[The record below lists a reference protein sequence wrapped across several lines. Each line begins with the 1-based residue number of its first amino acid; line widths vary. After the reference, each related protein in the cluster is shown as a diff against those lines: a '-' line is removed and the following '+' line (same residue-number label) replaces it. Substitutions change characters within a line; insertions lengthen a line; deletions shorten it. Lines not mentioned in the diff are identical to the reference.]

1 MKRIDVDRLLK
12 PMSYIGGAIS
22 EWRLLQQLE
31 GHITPAP
38 IPFDTRVGFMN
49 SVKLLKEAASDLSMR
64 TSLGVIEAEW
74 DDTLAQIAVN
84 RPLSGHEL
92 QRLANYGEK
101 VSTVFATEACSL
113 ALMTLAPGHAAYATP
128 ERPLFGDQVD
138 EAFPTASAEIAD
150 AGRCRAAGLWTAC
163 VTHLMRALEPG
174 LGALA
179 AWAGVTP
186 QSNWN
191 STLNQIEARL
201 REIRKGGDGEEAE
214 SWASEAVLQL
224 RAVKN
229 AWRNHAMHGRIRYG
243 EDDAVRVFDSTKYL
257 MQTLA
262 ARLTE

>member
-1 MKRIDVDRLLK
+1 MKRIDVNKLLK
-12 PMSYIGGAIS
+12 PMSYIGAAIS

-31 GHITPAP
+31 GHIAPAS
-38 IPFDTRVGFMN
+38 IPFETRVGFMK
-49 SVKLLKEAASDLSMR
+49 SVELLKEAASDLSMR

-74 DDTLAQIAVN
+74 DDAFAQIAVN
-84 RPLSGHEL
+84 RPLLAHEL
-92 QRLANYGEK
+92 QRLANYGER

-113 ALMTLAPGHAAYATP
+113 ALMTLAPGHAAYAAP
-128 ERPLFGDQVD
+128 ERPLFGDQVE

-174 LGALA
+174 LGSLA

-186 QSNWN
+186 EANWN
-191 STLNQIEARL
+191 ATLNQIEARL
-201 REIRKGGDGEEAE
+201 REIRKGVDGDEAE
-214 SWASEAVLQL
+214 RWASEAALQL

-229 AWRNHAMHGRIRYG
+229 AWRNHAMHGRTRYG
-243 EDDAVRVFDSTKYL
+243 EDDAVRVFNSTKYL

-262 ARLTE
+262 ERLTE

>member
-1 MKRIDVDRLLK
+1 MKRIEANKLLK

-31 GHITPAP
+31 GHIAPAA
-38 IPFDTRVGFMN
+38 IPFETRVGFMK
-49 SVKLLKEAASDLSMR
+49 SVELLKEAASDLSMR

-74 DDTLAQIAVN
+74 DDAFAQIAVN
-84 RPLSGHEL
+84 RPLSAHEL
-92 QRLANYGEK
+92 QRLANYGER

-113 ALMTLAPGHAAYATP
+113 ALMTLAPGHAAYAAP
-128 ERPLFGDQVD
+128 ERPLFGEQVE

-163 VTHLMRALEPG
+163 VTHLMRALEPA

-179 AWAGVTP
+179 AWVGVTP
-186 QSNWN
+186 KANWN
-191 STLNQIEARL
+191 ATLNQIEARL
-201 REIRKGGDGEEAE
+201 REIHKGVDGDEAE
-214 SWASEAVLQL
+214 RWASEAALQL

-229 AWRNHAMHGRIRYG
+229 AWRNHAMHGRTRYE

-262 ARLTE
+262 GRLTE